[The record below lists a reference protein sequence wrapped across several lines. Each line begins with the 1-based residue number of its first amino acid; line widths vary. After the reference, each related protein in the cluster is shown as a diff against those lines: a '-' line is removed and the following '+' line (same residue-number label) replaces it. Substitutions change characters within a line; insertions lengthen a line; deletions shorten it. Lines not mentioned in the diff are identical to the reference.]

1 MKTVEKIEQKPIRI
15 DALKIDI
22 QDLNQHI
29 KIVKIGDI
37 AISKS
42 FLQRIIDTIE
52 REVIVSPKQLAE
64 RFKIDIAI
72 AEKT

>member
-29 KIVKIGDI
+29 EIVKIGI
-37 AISKS
+37 
-42 FLQRIIDTIE
+42 
-52 REVIVSPKQLAE
+52 
-64 RFKIDIAI
+64 
-72 AEKT
+72 